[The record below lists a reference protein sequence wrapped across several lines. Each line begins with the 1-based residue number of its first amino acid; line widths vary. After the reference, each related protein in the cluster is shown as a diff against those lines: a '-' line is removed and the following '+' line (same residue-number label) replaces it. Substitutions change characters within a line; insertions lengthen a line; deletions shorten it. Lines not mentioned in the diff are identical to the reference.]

1 MGLVDFLEKNMLSCQ
16 WKEVGLEC
24 TGCGLQ
30 RSVIHLLR
38 GEFTEALVVYPAIYT
53 LIVMFA
59 FLGIHLKF
67 NFAKGAEVLKWLFVL
82 NVAIIVVHYFLK
94 FI

>member
-16 WKEVGLEC
+16 WKELGLEC

-38 GEFTEALVVYPAIYT
+38 GEFSEALLVYPAIYT
-53 LIVMFA
+53 LIFMFA
-59 FLGIHLKF
+59 FLAVHLKF
-67 NFAKGAEVLKWLFVL
+67 NFKEGARILKWLFVL
-82 NVAIIVVHYFLK
+82 NITIIVVHYILK
-94 FI
+94 FV